1 MTRSYTVTGLRL
13 PITDTTDIK
22 KNRPS
27 DCLFMRGLRPG
38 IPAGQPRPL
47 RTKVD
52 MHGSKT

>member
-27 DCLFMRGLRPG
+27 DCLFMRVLRPG
-38 IPAGQPRPL
+38 IPAGPPRPL